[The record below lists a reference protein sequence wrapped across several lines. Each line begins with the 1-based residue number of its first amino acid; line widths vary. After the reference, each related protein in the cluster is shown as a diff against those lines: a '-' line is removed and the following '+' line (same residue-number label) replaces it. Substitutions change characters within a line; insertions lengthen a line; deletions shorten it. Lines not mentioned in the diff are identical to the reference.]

1 VVLLRVVTV
10 MVMSMMT
17 TMVGVMLTAMM
28 AGDVGDEWCC

>member
-1 VVLLRVVTV
+1 
-10 MVMSMMT
+10 MMT